1 MMHEFTQAIAMQA
14 VHDRYAQALATNAQ
28 CVVCN
33 QRITTITGA
42 LLLERSQ
49 RLAHPGACTV
59 KALRMEFV
67 HAHAS
72 RTGLRA
78 MRRRIA

>member
-1 MMHEFTQAIAMQA
+1 MLYEITQQIMKHANGLR
-14 VHDRYAQALATNAQ
+14 VTEALAKNEKCAI
-28 CVVCN
+28 CDK
-33 QRITTITGA
+33 RIVSVAGA
-42 LLLERSQ
+42 YLLERSQ
-49 RLAHPGACTV
+49 RLAHPGACKTN
-59 KALRMEFV
+59 ALRMEFV